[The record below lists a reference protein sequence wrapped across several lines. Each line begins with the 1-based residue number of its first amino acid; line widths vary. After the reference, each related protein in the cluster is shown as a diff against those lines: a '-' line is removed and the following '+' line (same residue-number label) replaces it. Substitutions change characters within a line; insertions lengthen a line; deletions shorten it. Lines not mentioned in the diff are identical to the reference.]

1 MGTAQRRLPVRFDD
15 AVWREAV
22 RGFSR
27 GPLEIA
33 TNARSD
39 AERRGVAL
47 AGVLPCEAHGP
58 DGTAPAGCAKL
69 YLPAGEAPA
78 SERPF
83 AFVLQLAREMDST
96 LAWVFVAFGH
106 RHPRAGVRSVYER
119 AHRHLHGRFPER
131 GRP

>member
-1 MGTAQRRLPVRFDD
+1 MGTAQRRLAVRFDD

-47 AGVLPCEAHGP
+47 AEVRPCEAHGP
-58 DGTAPAGCAKL
+58 DGTALAGCAKL
-69 YLPAGEAPA
+69 YLPVGEAPPT
-78 SERPF
+78 ERPF
-83 AFVLQLAREMDST
+83 AFVLQLAREIDST
-96 LAWVFVAFGH
+96 LVWVFVAFGQ

-119 AHRHLHGRFPER
+119 AHRQLHGRFPAR
-131 GRP
+131 R